1 MRFGFRSVTGSREKN
16 RIDRDKIEVRR
27 LSLI

>member
-1 MRFGFRSVTGSREKN
+1 MRFGFRSVTGSREEN
-16 RIDRDKIEVRR
+16 GIDRDKIEVRR